1 MSLPAIPYPNGKY
14 YKFIAKVFPITEEEG
29 AKTLSSAPASRP
41 RKFARDYPDSSG
53 QSVERAICF
62 LQSLAE
68 GRDPDT
74 NAVLD
79 PTLVLSRSYE
89 AWFRFAATLLG
100 KLPQG
105 KDERKFD
112 NKFVYLLQENISKI
126 ELSDAPVTA
135 RRLGELVN
143 AVREPY
149 GKKLTAVA
157 VGAFFLEAGLTEEE
171 MDGDAKFPQSWD
183 GNTAGPPKCASPP
196 TASAISSCC
205 TGVRPNSF

>member
-1 MSLPAIPYPNGKY
+1 MKQ
-14 YKFIAKVFPITEEEG
+14 F
-29 AKTLSSAPASRP
+29 
-41 RKFARDYPDSSG
+41 
-53 QSVERAICF
+53 
-62 LQSLAE
+62 LAE

-112 NKFVYLLQENISKI
+112 RKSVYLLQENISKI
-126 ELSDAPVTA
+126 ELSDVPVTA

-171 MDGDAKFPQSWD
+171 VGRGRKVPTELGRQYGVTTEMRLSPNGIRYFVLLYGRAAQQLLLDNIERCINVLDVPLSVSSGDIDPKDLPWTEED
-183 GNTAGPPKCASPP
+183 ETARLS
-196 TASAISSCC
+196 
-205 TGVRPNSF
+205 RL